1 MKIVKSFKN
10 TGCVI
15 TMVSML
21 VMSFGAQ
28 AAIDSVDGQGIDLYA
43 KKIQITTPDGDSI
56 QLWTFAPDA
65 AGGGMGVAQYPGPT
79 LRVTQG
85 QMVNVTLHNVD
96 VPQNVSLVFP
106 GQSGVTSIGPA
117 SLPMDDGT
125 ATITYE
131 FEATNPGT
139 YLYQSG
145 VSPQVQVDM
154 GLAGALIVDPAG
166 ATVPAKPDE
175 PNYGTPGAYMG
186 VAYDRADASYDRE
199 YLFFLSEMDPKLHY
213 LAEDNADALLNWDN
227 AAYVSQLFFINGR
240 LAPDSMAPNLTPELP
255 HQPYGSLVQMHPGE
269 RVLMRMVN
277 VGRNQ
282 HPFHTH
288 GNHFEQVARD
298 GNLLAHGVL
307 DYTLGAVP
315 GSTADLVWEWTG
327 KSLGWD
333 IYDHKPGDPLSPW
346 EDAADHG
353 KPLPVVIPEDQ
364 DLAFG
369 GFYSGSPFLGEEASL
384 PIGEGGLNPSGGVVM
399 IWHSHT
405 ERELTNN
412 DIFPGGMM
420 TMMIIEHSNTVIE

>member
-21 VMSFGAQ
+21 VMSFGVRAGILS
-28 AAIDSVDGQGIDLYA
+28 IDGTVVDLYA
-43 KKIQITTPDGDSI
+43 KQVQITTPDGDSI
-56 QLWTFAPDA
+56 RLWAFAETAEGD
-65 AGGGMGVAQYPGPT
+65 AQYPGPT
-79 LRVTQG
+79 LRVDDSAP
-85 QMVNVTLHNVD
+85 MMVTLHNVD
-96 VPQNVSLVFP
+96 VPQPVSLVFP
-106 GQSGVTSIGPA
+106 GQSGVVASGPGA
-117 SLPMDDGT
+117 VTGT
-125 ATITYE
+125 VSAGGAAITYM
-131 FEATNPGT
+131 FTPSAGT

-166 ATVPAKPDE
+166 ATVPAKPNE
-175 PNYGTPGAYMG
+175 PNFNTAGTYLG
-186 VAYDRADASYDRE
+186 VAYDRADAAYDRE

-213 LAEDNADALLNWDN
+213 LAEDGALAQWDN

-255 HQPYGSLVQMHPGE
+255 NQPYGSLVHMHPGE

-288 GNHFEQVARD
+288 GNHFDQVARD

-333 IYDHKPGDPLSPW
+333 IYGHASGDDLQPW

-353 KPLPVVIPEDQ
+353 KALPVVIPEDQ

-369 GFYSGSPFLGEEASL
+369 GFYSGSPFLGSESSL

-420 TMMIIEHSNTVIE
+420 TMMIIEHPDTPIE